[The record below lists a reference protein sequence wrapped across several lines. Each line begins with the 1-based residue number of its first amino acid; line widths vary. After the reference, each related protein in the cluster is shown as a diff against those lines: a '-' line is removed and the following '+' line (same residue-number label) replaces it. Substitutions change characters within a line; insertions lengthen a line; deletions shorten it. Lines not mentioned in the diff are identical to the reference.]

1 MNNHTHHHN
10 GSIVL
15 KVTATITVI
24 FLVAITLNQI
34 ILNRHIND
42 TIEANMEETVLR
54 TAEQTEN
61 YLSTRVSGS
70 IERLLYF
77 KAESGLDSILANYFA
92 NPNAAAY
99 SVAMSNL
106 VAPLSTKKV
115 SDSLISD
122 LYLYTEYGAFTDGST
137 LLTPGFSLEKIAL
150 WSEIREGNS
159 FLEFC
164 TVRNDEIFRSRKRVV
179 PVLYRFSV
187 SSAQVYSSTRKCIL
201 VVNLDCKEIQALIR
215 KIIPETESAIL
226 VLDQEGNPV
235 TCVNAAAEELMREP
249 ELLSRL
255 TAAENTVL
263 DVRLDGKRYYGVAR
277 KVSVTPWTIVC
288 LQASTTAREE
298 SRSYLQLL
306 LVEGGTLIMVTGMV
320 CLLMLHWFTA
330 PLRELINCQNVRQE
344 FCYEGNDEIA
354 LLTKSYNQMLLSSNE
369 MLDREKQ
376 YSHQLEEK
384 NDAIELEQRLKRR
397 AELQALQAQINP
409 HFLYNTLDSIRWKA
423 EAAGAEDIYL
433 LFNTYNGEINRFLT
447 WLGIIDENV
456 NWLGVKYAM
465 LTCIII
471 AAWGG
476 IGNYMVYFIAG
487 LTGIST
493 EVYESAKLDGANA
506 AQILFR
512 ITIPLLAP
520 VMKMILMLALVI
532 SFMDYQ
538 SIMVLTE
545 GGPMNQTNVMF
556 LYIYQL
562 FFPITAGSSVVQ
574 EFGYGAACSLVA
586 ALIIGGVTGLYLI
599 LAKRLDAVTG
609 E

>member
-42 TIEANMEETVLR
+42 TIDENMEETVLR

-106 VAPLSTKKV
+106 AAPLSTKKV

-122 LYLYTEYGAFTDGST
+122 LYLYTDYGAFTDGST
-137 LLTPGFSLEKIAL
+137 LLTPGFSLEKVAL

-164 TVRNDEIFRSRKRVV
+164 TVRNDEIFRSRKWVV
-179 PVLYRFSV
+179 PVLYRFSI
-187 SSAQVYSSTRKCIL
+187 SSAQVYSATRKCIL

-215 KIIPETESAIL
+215 KIVPEAESAIL

-354 LLTKSYNQMLLSSNE
+354 LLTKSYNQMLRSSNE

-423 EAAGAEDIYL
+423 EAAGAEDISQMVRDL
-433 LFNTYNGEINRFLT
+433 ANFSASASAGGGRSFRWSKRSAMCAVIWTSRRCGMAID
-447 WLGIIDENV
+447 WIIR
-456 NWLGVKYAM
+456 
-465 LTCIII
+465 
-471 AAWGG
+471 
-476 IGNYMVYFIAG
+476 
-487 LTGIST
+487 S
-493 EVYESAKLDGANA
+493 
-506 AQILFR
+506 
-512 ITIPLLAP
+512 
-520 VMKMILMLALVI
+520 
-532 SFMDYQ
+532 
-538 SIMVLTE
+538 
-545 GGPMNQTNVMF
+545 
-556 LYIYQL
+556 
-562 FFPITAGSSVVQ
+562 GS
-574 EFGYGAACSLVA
+574 
-586 ALIIGGVTGLYLI
+586 
-599 LAKRLDAVTG
+599 RRN
-609 E
+609 

>member
-42 TIEANMEETVLR
+42 TIEENMEETVLR

-106 VAPLSTKKV
+106 AAPLSTKKV

-122 LYLYTEYGAFTDGST
+122 LYLYTDYGAFTDGST
-137 LLTPGFSLEKIAL
+137 LLTPGFSLEKVAL

-164 TVRNDEIFRSRKRVV
+164 TVRNDEIFRSRKWVV
-179 PVLYRFSV
+179 PVLYRFSI
-187 SSAQVYSSTRKCIL
+187 SSAQVYSATRKCIL

-215 KIIPETESAIL
+215 KIVPEAESAIL

-277 KVSVTPWTIVC
+277 KVSGNTVDHRVSAGIYH
-288 LQASTTAREE
+288 STGRIPILSAAAACGRRDTDHGNRDGVPAD
-298 SRSYLQLL
+298 
-306 LVEGGTLIMVTGMV
+306 
-320 CLLMLHWFTA
+320 A
-330 PLRELINCQNVRQE
+330 PLVHSPLAGVDQLSECEAGV
-344 FCYEGNDEIA
+344 
-354 LLTKSYNQMLLSSNE
+354 LL
-369 MLDREKQ
+369 
-376 YSHQLEEK
+376 
-384 NDAIELEQRLKRR
+384 
-397 AELQALQAQINP
+397 
-409 HFLYNTLDSIRWKA
+409 
-423 EAAGAEDIYL
+423 
-433 LFNTYNGEINRFLT
+433 
-447 WLGIIDENV
+447 
-456 NWLGVKYAM
+456 
-465 LTCIII
+465 
-471 AAWGG
+471 
-476 IGNYMVYFIAG
+476 
-487 LTGIST
+487 
-493 EVYESAKLDGANA
+493 
-506 AQILFR
+506 
-512 ITIPLLAP
+512 
-520 VMKMILMLALVI
+520 
-532 SFMDYQ
+532 
-538 SIMVLTE
+538 
-545 GGPMNQTNVMF
+545 
-556 LYIYQL
+556 
-562 FFPITAGSSVVQ
+562 
-574 EFGYGAACSLVA
+574 
-586 ALIIGGVTGLYLI
+586 
-599 LAKRLDAVTG
+599 
-609 E
+609 